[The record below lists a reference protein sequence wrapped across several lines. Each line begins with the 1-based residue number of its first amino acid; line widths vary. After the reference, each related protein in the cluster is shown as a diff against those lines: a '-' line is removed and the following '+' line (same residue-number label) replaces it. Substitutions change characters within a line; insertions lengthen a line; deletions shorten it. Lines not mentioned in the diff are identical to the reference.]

1 MKINLMNYF
10 IFAVDAG
17 RNNRVNMLLY
27 NAILKIVGSCW
38 PLNTKTV
45 EIADAANIECVGW
58 GEYFQR
64 PLPSYLTVHR
74 LYPK

>member
-1 MKINLMNYF
+1 MKINLINYF
-10 IFAVDAG
+10 IFAADAG
-17 RNNRVNMLLY
+17 RNYRVNVLLH
-27 NAILKIVGSCW
+27 NVILKTVSSCW

-58 GEYFQR
+58 GKHFQR

-74 LYPK
+74 LYQK